1 MKPQRPLPWLLGF
14 LRPFAG
20 QVALSILLGVA
31 TIGSSIALLGT
42 SGYLIASAALQPSI
56 AVLEVSI
63 VGVRFFGISRAVFRY
78 GERLVSHSVNFRL
91 LAKLRVWFYRKIE
104 PLAPARLQDYHSAD
118 LLSRAIADIDTL
130 ENFYVRAVAPPLVAL
145 CVTCGVSWFAGRYD
159 PRLGL
164 LLGDGLLLGGIA
176 LPLVT
181 FMLAREPGRVAV
193 ERRAELN
200 TVLLDTIQGMPD
212 LLTFGQAEAQKARI
226 TKVGRS
232 LGAAQARMAR
242 AGALGNALGSL
253 LSGLTLLGVLLVAIP
268 LVGSQ
273 IDGISLTVLALITLA
288 SFEAVTPL
296 NQAAQQLESCLQAAR
311 RLIAMVTLPPVIRP
325 VEHPIALP
333 TGPLDVCI
341 RDLWFS
347 YADDR
352 DPALE
357 DFNLSLPYGKHLA
370 LIGPSGAGKT
380 TLFNLLMRF
389 WEFDRGTIELNRRDL
404 HCYDAE
410 DVRRQMSVISQSTY
424 LFAGTLRE
432 NLLLARPQ
440 ATQMDLD
447 RAIEQSQLTEVVAK
461 LPQGLDTWVG
471 EWGVRL
477 SGGER
482 QRLAV
487 ARALL
492 RDAPLLLL
500 DEPTANLDAVTE
512 RALLAMLWQ
521 ASAGRSMIYI
531 SHRLVGLAEMDEILV
546 LQQGRVVERGTQNEL
561 LAQNGLFAR
570 MTQIQ
575 SQSLA

>member
-1 MKPQRPLPWLLGF
+1 MKQQRPLPWLSGF

-42 SGYLIASAALQPSI
+42 SGFLIASAALQPSI

-91 LAKLRVWFYRKIE
+91 LAKLRAWFYRKLE
-104 PLAPARLQDYHSAD
+104 PLAPARLQDYRSAD

-164 LLGDGLLLGGIA
+164 LLAGGLILGGVA
-176 LPLVT
+176 LPLIT
-181 FMLAREPGRVAV
+181 FLLAREPGRAAV

-200 TVLLDTIQGMPD
+200 AVLLDTIQGMPD
-212 LLTFGQAEAQKARI
+212 LLAFGQVEAQKARV
-226 TKVGRS
+226 TGAGRS
-232 LGAAQARMAR
+232 LGAAQARVAR
-242 AGALGNALGSL
+242 AGALGIALESL
-253 LSGLTLLGVLLVAIP
+253 ISGVTLLAMLLAAIP

-273 IDGISLTVLALITLA
+273 IDGISLTVLALLTLS
-288 SFEAVTPL
+288 SFEAVAPL

-311 RLIAMVTLPPVIRP
+311 RLIEMVTLPPAIQPVERP
-325 VEHPIALP
+325 VSLP
-333 TGPLDVCI
+333 AGPLDLRI
-341 RDLWFS
+341 RDLCFA

-352 DPALE
+352 ASALE
-357 DFNLSLPYGKHLA
+357 DFDLDLPYGRHVA
-370 LIGPSGAGKT
+370 LVGPSGAGKT
-380 TLFNLLMRF
+380 TLFNLLLRF
-389 WEFDRGTIELNRRDL
+389 WEFDRGTIELNRRGL

-410 DVRRQMSVISQSTY
+410 EVRRQMSVISQSTY
-424 LFAGTLRE
+424 LFAGTLRD
-432 NLLLARPQ
+432 NLLLAGPQ

-447 RAIEQSQLTEVVAK
+447 QAIEQSELAGVVAK

-471 EWGVRL
+471 EWGARL

-482 QRLAV
+482 QRLAI

-512 RALLAMLWQ
+512 RALLATLWRV
-521 ASAGRSMIYI
+521 SAGRSMIYI
-531 SHRLVGLAEMDEILV
+531 SHRLVGLEAMDEILV
-546 LQQGRVVERGTQNEL
+546 LRQGRVVERGTQGEL
-561 LAQNGLFAR
+561 LARNGLFAR
-570 MTQIQ
+570 MAQIQ